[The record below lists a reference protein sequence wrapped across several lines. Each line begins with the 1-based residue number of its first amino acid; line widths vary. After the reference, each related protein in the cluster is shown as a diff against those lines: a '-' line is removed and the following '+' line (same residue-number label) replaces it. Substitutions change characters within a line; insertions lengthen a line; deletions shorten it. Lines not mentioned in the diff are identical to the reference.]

1 MHSYRLFK
9 VIALASGL
17 ALVPLSHADEKTHE
31 GIVKTVNINEAN
43 VEQLDILLDGIGAD
57 KAQAIVDYRSA
68 NGKFAS
74 ADDLVKVKGIGKATV
89 EKNRK
94 IIEL

>member
-1 MHSYRLFK
+1 MQSYQLFK
-9 VIALASGL
+9 VIALAGGL
-17 ALVPLSHADEKTHE
+17 ALVPLSHAAENKHE
-31 GIVKTVNINEAN
+31 GIVKAVNINEAN
-43 VEQLDILLDGIGAD
+43 VEQLDILLDGIGTE
-57 KAQAIVDYRSA
+57 KAQAIVDYRNA

-74 ADDLVKVKGIGKATV
+74 ADDLVKVKGIGKVTV

>member
-1 MHSYRLFK
+1 MQSYQLFK
-9 VIALASGL
+9 VIALAGGL
-17 ALVPLSHADEKTHE
+17 ALVPLSHAVENKHE
-31 GIVKTVNINEAN
+31 GIVKAVNINEAN
-43 VEQLDILLDGIGAD
+43 VEQLDILLDGIGTE
-57 KAQAIVDYRSA
+57 KAQAIVDYRNA

-74 ADDLVKVKGIGKATV
+74 VDDLVKVKGIGKATV